1 MLSTR
6 EYRLSAFK
14 NYIEM
19 LNRQSPIEIL
29 LEEVEYEDLLDESIS
44 ELRARQKF
52 KKRVD
57 TVAFWW
63 SEWDYKRLEKIT
75 KPEKNDMQ
83 EKSME
88 MAKQEPVS
96 QKEEGQQDSKV
107 VLTVRMVFNEED
119 WEIITSLLTE
129 AKKHCAQF
137 NAARSGCVVQ

>member
-96 QKEEGQQDSKV
+96 QKEEGQDSKV
-107 VLTVRMVFNEED
+107 VLTARLVFDKEK
-119 WEIITSLLTE
+119 WETITSLLKE
-129 AKKHCAQF
+129 AKKHCTQF
-137 NAARSGCVVQ
+137 NAARTSGLS